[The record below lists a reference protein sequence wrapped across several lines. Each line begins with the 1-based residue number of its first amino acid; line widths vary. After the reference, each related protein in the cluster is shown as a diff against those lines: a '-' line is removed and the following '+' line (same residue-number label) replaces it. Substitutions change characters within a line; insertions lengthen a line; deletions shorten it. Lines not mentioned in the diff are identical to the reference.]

1 MTTTISDK
9 ISPKDGQL
17 SNDACEAIAQ
27 RVHATLTVDSIEEAF
42 VLDWELVRAGYAAGQ
57 QAGSTIGFAGLA
69 EKIIRAFPSPIT
81 APEPAWTKAGDA
93 LPPCRDEQL
102 FIGVNS
108 AGFAGV
114 FNAVADIAGDVH
126 CMFETAEESISVL
139 SGLALW
145 RPFNL
150 PSLACGLE
158 PSAEQAEPAIRVT
171 RVDLTPEQEVGLRV
185 KNAVSIPGFGES
197 ATGTKDRADAER
209 LEWVL
214 RRVSGS
220 WLRAHLGA
228 VGDTGDMAELR
239 RLIDSQRQP
248 ARLTTPEM
256 PMLPDWLLNAIGE
269 YGMARTDRVSD
280 VEIQHRWQELI
291 RYIKRYAADCVSATT
306 LPQPN
311 EAKK

>member
-1 MTTTISDK
+1 MNRTIVTKRFSK
-9 ISPKDGQL
+9 GACL
-17 SNDACEAIAQ
+17 AALDARAEAIATREAFNRDNGTSQ
-27 RVHATLTVDSIEEAF
+27 LNPKARMSDEDVRKAVEYGRMRAFEEFARAIEEG
-42 VLDWELVRAGYAAGQ
+42 R
-57 QAGSTIGFAGLA
+57 
-69 EKIIRAFPSPIT
+69 
-81 APEPAWTKAGDA
+81 
-93 LPPCRDEQL
+93 
-102 FIGVNS
+102 
-108 AGFAGV
+108 
-114 FNAVADIAGDVH
+114 
-126 CMFETAEESISVL
+126 
-139 SGLALW
+139 
-145 RPFNL
+145 
-150 PSLACGLE
+150 
-158 PSAEQAEPAIRVT
+158 
-171 RVDLTPEQEVGLRV
+171 
-185 KNAVSIPGFGES
+185 ES
-197 ATGTKDRADAER
+197 APVTKDRGDAER
-209 LEWVL
+209 LEWML

-248 ARLTTPEM
+248 ARKSTPQM

>member
-1 MTTTISDK
+1 LTKGHTMTTTISDK

-27 RVHATLTVDSIEEAF
+27 RV
-42 VLDWELVRAGYAAGQ
+42 
-57 QAGSTIGFAGLA
+57 
-69 EKIIRAFPSPIT
+69 
-81 APEPAWTKAGDA
+81 
-93 LPPCRDEQL
+93 
-102 FIGVNS
+102 
-108 AGFAGV
+108 
-114 FNAVADIAGDVH
+114 
-126 CMFETAEESISVL
+126 
-139 SGLALW
+139 
-145 RPFNL
+145 
-150 PSLACGLE
+150 
-158 PSAEQAEPAIRVT
+158 
-171 RVDLTPEQEVGLRV
+171 
-185 KNAVSIPGFGES
+185 
-197 ATGTKDRADAER
+197 TKDRADAER
-209 LEWVL
+209 LEWML

-248 ARLTTPEM
+248 ARKSTPQM

>member
-1 MTTTISDK
+1 MTKGHTMTTTISDK

-57 QAGSTIGFAGLA
+57 QARKST
-69 EKIIRAFPSPIT
+69 P
-81 APEPAWTKAGDA
+81 
-93 LPPCRDEQL
+93 Q
-102 FIGVNS
+102 
-108 AGFAGV
+108 
-114 FNAVADIAGDVH
+114 
-126 CMFETAEESISVL
+126 
-139 SGLALW
+139 
-145 RPFNL
+145 
-150 PSLACGLE
+150 
-158 PSAEQAEPAIRVT
+158 
-171 RVDLTPEQEVGLRV
+171 
-185 KNAVSIPGFGES
+185 
-197 ATGTKDRADAER
+197 
-209 LEWVL
+209 
-214 RRVSGS
+214 
-220 WLRAHLGA
+220 
-228 VGDTGDMAELR
+228 
-239 RLIDSQRQP
+239 
-248 ARLTTPEM
+248 M